1 MDPENTCQKWE
12 AWKKFEELEEN
23 LHKKMDQARGLWH
36 NQRSITQSFFKYIRT
51 KRKLKTGTK
60 RKWYPMPNQLGYS
73 FKSSSLQWLHKE
85 VQSMYDKEINDSKDR
100 SLFPI

>member
-1 MDPENTCQKWE
+1 
-12 AWKKFEELEEN
+12 
-23 LHKKMDQARGLWH
+23 
-36 NQRSITQSFFKYIRT
+36 
-51 KRKLKTGTK
+51 
-60 RKWYPMPNQLGYS
+60 MPNQLGYS